1 MENDPL
7 RPDVSWVT
15 PTRRLAHFLRRRFDE
30 ACIAQGMA
38 VWRTPDVVTWSGL
51 VERLFALERQA
62 GRIAGRWLPDSAA
75 RLIWERIAQR
85 DPATSGLV
93 SPGLLGHSAYESWRR
108 MHAYR
113 IPPEVIAAG
122 DTPETAAFAR
132 WAAEYAAW
140 LERHRSMD
148 ESGAVDRLDPDA
160 RGMTL
165 EFIGFDALTPA
176 QRSFLQRLER
186 SGTVVSHRTAAQ
198 AEGHLSWVECVDR
211 MAEYDAAAR
220 WAAQRLER
228 RPNDRLAIVVPGL
241 SAERDAVRR
250 VVERVL
256 VPTATLAGGPAP
268 ESQGYELAAAPALSE
283 RPLAAAALEVL
294 NAFTCMADLAV
305 ASRLLRSPFLS
316 GAAVEADKRAR
327 LDARIRRG
335 QGPDLGLPRLARLA
349 ADHQCPDLARAL
361 EASIALTQ
369 QWPRRALPSRWSRL
383 WFELLRAMGW
393 PGTELNSD
401 EHQARQRW
409 AQLTAEF
416 GACDDYV
423 GAATAGEAASLLSD
437 MAQGTLFEPEE
448 LRAPVTIIDP
458 ATCAGMSFDALWVC
472 ALDSARWP
480 APASPDPFLPRD
492 WQARQRIPGTTA
504 EVAAEDAQR
513 LLGRLCRS
521 AGEVILSVPQFEG
534 DAPLLPSALLAG
546 VRRGELPDS
555 WCARAPAR
563 LAFDARP
570 QLESLVD
577 AVMPPLEHA
586 ESARGGARL
595 LEVQSACPFRAQAEF
610 RLGARALEEPEI
622 GVAASERGDLVHR
635 VLARI
640 WGDTRDQRTLS
651 SLSKDE
657 LRAMIRSTITAETAD
672 AQRDAQG
679 VMRHLLE
686 IEHDWLECRVAELL
700 AADLERPP
708 FRIEGVEEQRS
719 ISIGGMTLTLRIDRV
734 DLLDDG
740 SVAVIDY
747 KTGSDAEPDAWLGER
762 PRLPQLPLYAEA
774 LGMDRVSAAAFGRV
788 RTGDTGFCGLAR
800 DSVVFPGLKSPAA
813 RGWPSEH
820 SSWQELLQAWRRRL
834 ATLATEHAQGDA
846 RLAPDPAHACK
857 YCHLAALCR
866 IGETRLIAAAEVTG
880 DD

>member
-1 MENDPL
+1 VVIDDL
-7 RPDVSWVT
+7 RPDFSWVT

-30 ACIAQGMA
+30 ARAGQGLV
-38 VWRTPDVVTWSGL
+38 VWRTPDVVTWQGL

-62 GRIAGRWLPDSAA
+62 GRVAGRWLPDSAA
-75 RLIWERIAQR
+75 RLVWERIAQR

-93 SPGLLGHSAYESWRR
+93 SPGQLGQSAYESWRR
-108 MHAYR
+108 MHAYQ
-113 IPPEVIAAG
+113 IPPHAIAAG

-132 WAAEYAAW
+132 WAIEYAEL
-140 LERHRSMD
+140 LERHGWMD
-148 ESGAVDRLDPDA
+148 ESRAVDRLDPDA
-160 RGMTL
+160 HGAAL

-186 SGTVVSHRTAAQ
+186 SGTVVRHRPAAE
-198 AEGHLSWVECVDR
+198 ARGHLSWVECVDR
-211 MAEYDAAAR
+211 MAECDAAAR
-220 WAAQRLER
+220 WAAHRLEQ
-228 RPNDRLAIVVPGL
+228 RPADRLAIVVPGL
-241 SAERDAVRR
+241 DAERDAVRR

-256 VPTATLAGGPAP
+256 VPAATLAGGPAP
-268 ESQGYELAAAPALSE
+268 ESKAYELAAARALSE

-294 NAFTCMADLAV
+294 DAFAHMADLAV

-316 GAAVEADKRAR
+316 GAAVEADARAR
-327 LDARIRRG
+327 LDARIRRSE
-335 QGPDLGLPRLARLA
+335 GPDLGLPRLARLA

-361 EASIALTQ
+361 TASLALTQ

-383 WFELLRAMGW
+383 WFELLHAMGW
-393 PGTELNSD
+393 PGTELDSD

-423 GAATAGEAASLLSD
+423 DAVSAGEAASLLRD
-437 MAQGTLFEPEE
+437 MTQGTLFEPEE
-448 LRAPVTIIDP
+448 LLAPVTIIDP
-458 ATCAGMSFDALWVC
+458 ATCAGMSFDGLWVA
-472 ALDSARWP
+472 ALDGARWP
-480 APASPDPFLPRD
+480 AAASPDPFLPRD

-513 LLGRLCRS
+513 LLDRLCRS
-521 AGEVILSVPQFEG
+521 ASEVILSVPQFEG
-534 DAPLLPSALLAG
+534 DAPLLPSALLG
-546 VRRGELPDS
+546 GIPRGELPDS
-555 WCARAPAR
+555 WCARVPAR

-577 AVMPPLEHA
+577 AVMPPLEHG

-622 GVAASERGDLVHR
+622 GVAASERGELVHG

-640 WGDTRDQRTLS
+640 WSDTRDQRTLS
-651 SLSKDE
+651 KLSQDE
-657 LRAMIRSTITAETAD
+657 LSAMIRSAIAAQTAV
-672 AQRDAQG
+672 AQRGAQG

-686 IEHDWLECRVAELL
+686 IENEWLECRVAELL
-700 AADLERPP
+700 AADLERSP
-708 FRIEGVEEQRS
+708 FAIEGVEEQRS

-734 DLLDDG
+734 DRLDDG
-740 SVAVIDY
+740 SIAVIDY

-774 LGMDRVSAAAFGRV
+774 LGMDRLSAVAFGRV
-788 RTGDTGFCGLAR
+788 RTGDTGFSGLTR
-800 DSVVFPGLKSPAA
+800 DSAVFPGLKSPAD
-813 RGWPSEH
+813 RGWPGEY
-820 SSWQELLQAWRRRL
+820 SSWEELLQAWRRRL
-834 ATLATEHAQGDA
+834 GTLASEHVQGDA
-846 RLAPDPAHACK
+846 RLAPDPSHACK

-866 IGETRLIAAAEVTG
+866 IGETRLIAATG
-880 DD
+880 TAADD

>member
-1 MENDPL
+1 
-7 RPDVSWVT
+7 
-15 PTRRLAHFLRRRFDE
+15 
-30 ACIAQGMA
+30 
-38 VWRTPDVVTWSGL
+38 
-51 VERLFALERQA
+51 
-62 GRIAGRWLPDSAA
+62 
-75 RLIWERIAQR
+75 
-85 DPATSGLV
+85 
-93 SPGLLGHSAYESWRR
+93 
-108 MHAYR
+108 
-113 IPPEVIAAG
+113 
-122 DTPETAAFAR
+122 
-132 WAAEYAAW
+132 
-140 LERHRSMD
+140 
-148 ESGAVDRLDPDA
+148 
-160 RGMTL
+160 
-165 EFIGFDALTPA
+165 
-176 QRSFLQRLER
+176 
-186 SGTVVSHRTAAQ
+186 
-198 AEGHLSWVECVDR
+198 
-211 MAEYDAAAR
+211 
-220 WAAQRLER
+220 
-228 RPNDRLAIVVPGL
+228 
-241 SAERDAVRR
+241 
-250 VVERVL
+250 
-256 VPTATLAGGPAP
+256 
-268 ESQGYELAAAPALSE
+268 
-283 RPLAAAALEVL
+283 
-294 NAFTCMADLAV
+294 
-305 ASRLLRSPFLS
+305 
-316 GAAVEADKRAR
+316 
-327 LDARIRRG
+327 
-335 QGPDLGLPRLARLA
+335 
-349 ADHQCPDLARAL
+349 
-361 EASIALTQ
+361 
-369 QWPRRALPSRWSRL
+369 
-383 WFELLRAMGW
+383 
-393 PGTELNSD
+393 
-401 EHQARQRW
+401 
-409 AQLTAEF
+409 
-416 GACDDYV
+416 
-423 GAATAGEAASLLSD
+423 
-437 MAQGTLFEPEE
+437 
-448 LRAPVTIIDP
+448 VTIIDP

-546 VRRGELPDS
+546 VQRGELPDS

-657 LRAMIRSTITAETAD
+657 LLAMIRNAITAETAD

-686 IEHDWLECRVAELL
+686 IENDWLECRVAELL

-747 KTGSDAEPDAWLGER
+747 KTGGDAEPDAWLGER
-762 PRLPQLPLYAEA
+762 PRLPQLPLYSAVFA
-774 LGMDRVSAAAFGRV
+774 PVTRAFAASRATASYSRASRARRPGDGPASIRRGRSCYRPGGAAWPRLRPSMRRGTRVLHRIRRKPAGTAISRHCVVSAKRA
-788 RTGDTGFCGLAR
+788 
-800 DSVVFPGLKSPAA
+800 
-813 RGWPSEH
+813 
-820 SSWQELLQAWRRRL
+820 
-834 ATLATEHAQGDA
+834 
-846 RLAPDPAHACK
+846 
-857 YCHLAALCR
+857 
-866 IGETRLIAAAEVTG
+866 
-880 DD
+880 